1 MVQVSRS
8 EGDVMAFSSDN
19 TVRPMV
25 EMNITPLVD
34 VMLVLLIIFM
44 VTMPLRTYPIRT
56 DLPQRGV
63 IQPPRPP
70 ATPIR
75 LKINSSGEVVWNGT
89 ALPMSALS
97 DTMKIEAERYAD
109 PLLQPVI
116 EIDTDKDA
124 QYDALAN
131 VLATAR
137 NAGLVRIGFVDSG
150 QR

>member
-1 MVQVSRS
+1 
-8 EGDVMAFSSDN
+8 MAFSSDN

-44 VTMPLRTYPIRT
+44 VTMPLRTYPIGI
-56 DLPQRGV
+56 DLPQRGP
-63 IQPPRPP
+63 IQLPRPP

-75 LKINSSGEVVWNGT
+75 LKIDSSGGIAWNGT
-89 ALPMSALS
+89 SLPLSALS
-97 DTMKIEAERYAD
+97 DTMEVEAERYTD

-124 QYDALAN
+124 QYDTLAR
-131 VLATAR
+131 VLAIAR
-137 NAGLVRIGFVDSG
+137 NADMVRIGFVDSG